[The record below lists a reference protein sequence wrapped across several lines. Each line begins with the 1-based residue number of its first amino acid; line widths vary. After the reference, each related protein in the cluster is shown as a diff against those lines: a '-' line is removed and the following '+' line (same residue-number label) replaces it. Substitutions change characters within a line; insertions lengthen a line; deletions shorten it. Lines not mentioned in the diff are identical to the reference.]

1 VEILISS
8 GTILAKYSFDNV
20 FRVTWYYWM
29 LLINA
34 STAITK
40 CFFFETI
47 QMGAI
52 ISKKLWTQLHSPR
65 NPDILCLSY
74 KTHTYLGLLEPVSSS
89 KCICSDLISF

>member
-1 VEILISS
+1 
-8 GTILAKYSFDNV
+8 
-20 FRVTWYYWM
+20 M

-65 NPDILCLSY
+65 NPEILLFVLQDS
-74 KTHTYLGLLEPVSSS
+74 H
-89 KCICSDLISF
+89 ISGVIGTCVIL